1 MADQTEDNKPVES
14 SSSDASLLLKIE
26 EMIKTHLSQ
35 IDTLGDEIT
44 KHKEILDDIFAN
56 ETTYKE
62 HEKVAKEAANIKSK
76 TKAEIMKKPQVAD
89 LSNKLKSLKSEKV
102 ELEEGMTDYLREYQR
117 LSGSNEIEDNK
128 GEMREIILV
137 PKLVKKSAF
146 RP

>member
-1 MADQTEDNKPVES
+1 MADQTEHNKPVES